1 MSVYVDPPI
10 AYAREPRG
18 YVGRARIAHRW
29 AHMIADAEAELH
41 AMAQAVGLRRE
52 WCQGD
57 HYDLVPSRRALAVR
71 LGAVA
76 LDRRAFGAKLR
87 QLRTGARMRR
97 RACCRGGDVEQG
109 TTCSTPA
116 GKPSVHD
123 ASAGLHAGSSPA
135 ASTK

>member
-87 QLRTGARMRR
+87 QLRTGAREQRR
-97 RACCRGGDVEQG
+97 RSDPP
-109 TTCSTPA
+109 TMT
-116 GKPSVHD
+116 D
-123 ASAGLHAGSSPA
+123 AGLFDRSTRS
-135 ASTK
+135 ASTSNFRNTANG